1 MNKADTEKILRFYN
15 RIDDD
20 IKMCKNSIIEYEERY
35 NIVGAIICDDMPKG
49 SSMNDKVA
57 KQAIRNAEADTK
69 ESIDFL
75 YERIEELK
83 RMRMEILKELTALQ
97 AIHKMVLTEY
107 YIKGSNWKQIAE
119 KAGYSVRQMQNY
131 RAKALE
137 VMTEKI
143 TRNIYL
149 SHSEFVKKNVL

>member
-1 MNKADTEKILRFYN
+1 MNKADTKKILRFYN

-20 IKMCKNSIIEYEERY
+20 IKMCKNSIMEYEERY

-49 SSMNDKVA
+49 SSMSDKVA
-57 KQAIRNAEADTK
+57 RQAVKNAEADTI

-75 YERIEELK
+75 YERIGELK
-83 RMRMEILKELTALQ
+83 RMRMEVLKELTTLQ
-97 AIHKMVLTEY
+97 AIHKMILTEY
-107 YIKGSNWKQIAE
+107 YIKRRNWKQIATKE
-119 KAGYSVRQMQNY
+119 GYSVRQMQNY
-131 RAKALE
+131 RKEALE